1 MLRLLTCGEA
11 SGAPAAA
18 ALELMAALGADLTQF
33 EVEGGAGL
41 GGGDPPTEEVENRE
55 DPSPPPPHEG
65 GDPLQVDQAVGTEQ
79 VPPGHSGGDLE
90 ATVGGTVEGGEEES
104 STGEGLQCFACDTAL
119 GSGEDLLTHLS
130 IVHFRASLLDDC
142 GGGDRLRC
150 HKCGEEFGEEDGL
163 LRHFG
168 VAHAVAVKYVP
179 GEQKEKVGSLVF
191 LQNVFISHFLYAQHP
206 DLELLQER
214 YQRDRDLVFQ
224 DENDE
229 SLSHQQCSSNTR
241 AGIIPNQTS
250 RNNPSSSKRAHPGF
264 SSSFHTDGP
273 PPPKKITAGMT
284 DKGGSPPPL
293 TRCRHFSHPL
303 LSKDFLL
310 KDFRQV
316 LNPHTL
322 FALVY
327 SLRHFLKG
335 GLPPARTRLA
345 SSTRARIPRFPR
357 TSGHERG
364 EGATTPL
371 SLATGPFTG

>member
-1 MLRLLTCGEA
+1 MRLYGKFKNRFLTSLHKICLIKFNFLSGTGTSGSSAETDLSRGMQSICAQRCHRASGKKYILSKHVYQIFFDNSIKRYFRAYAIKLFSPPSSRDSICGAQFPGERIELLLPEFDKDSVTAMLRLLTCGEA

-79 VPPGHSGGDLE
+79 VPPLRSGGDLE

-130 IVHFRASLLDDC
+130 LVHFRASLLDDC
-142 GGGDRLRC
+142 GGCDRLRC

-191 LQNVFISHFLYAQHP
+191 FTKCIYIPFSTYSIRVWNCCKS
-206 DLELLQER
+206 DTR
-214 YQRDRDLVFQ
+214 GTGTW
-224 DENDE
+224 
-229 SLSHQQCSSNTR
+229 SSRTRMTR
-241 AGIIPNQTS
+241 AS
-250 RNNPSSSKRAHPGF
+250 RSNSAALKPGP
-264 SSSFHTDGP
+264 G
-273 PPPKKITAGMT
+273 
-284 DKGGSPPPL
+284 
-293 TRCRHFSHPL
+293 
-303 LSKDFLL
+303 
-310 KDFRQV
+310 
-316 LNPHTL
+316 
-322 FALVY
+322 
-327 SLRHFLKG
+327 
-335 GLPPARTRLA
+335 
-345 SSTRARIPRFPR
+345 
-357 TSGHERG
+357 
-364 EGATTPL
+364 
-371 SLATGPFTG
+371 